1 MENSWK
7 TRRKYTKDNE
17 VQHLNAE
24 GPQKMSETYERPAEN
39 ERPAETK

>member
-17 VQHLNAE
+17 VKRLNAE
-24 GPQKMSETYERPAEN
+24 GPQKMWKTYERPTEN
-39 ERPAETK
+39 ERPAENK